1 MKNLLV
7 LLLFLIGFIGTS
19 NANNLQISKN
29 FEMINLSSIEDQ
41 YFIDRA
47 IYAESKMAS
56 LTAKTLVLIYP
67 LGDFLSFD
75 ALDEMDFLGS
85 VHVTHKIVLDDK
97 QIEKTLVTMKNFLSN
112 KICIDSRK
120 KKYLL
125 KNVGWVLKNGFAS
138 GLQIPFCKN
147 VRFVMM
153 SVSPKLRKNKKEL
166 QRIFFHEVYHSFQ
179 QDLTNNCRSPN
190 DLWVIESGAEYFA
203 KHSTAFFENSSKGYI
218 NEILEWASENASRH
232 GLKLE
237 DPGVA
242 EKGLGALR
250 LMIEKGWLEE
260 SRILD
265 GSLFHNCARV
275 REFKNSDPK
284 IQYLKDNWFK
294 ILKQNGN
301 YRFNLSMLKE
311 TDIEK
316 PVIVESVITEI
327 VEPKPEGRIELCREH
342 ITANWNGYMDI
353 NKKKF
358 NTKGYF
364 FAVVGEDGRCE
375 HGIGPTQKDAF
386 NDCNHW
392 KEKNNIIGTCELYAR
407 GQEVVRRKN

>member
-125 KNVGWVLKNGFAS
+125 KNVGWF
-138 GLQIPFCKN
+138 
-147 VRFVMM
+147 
-153 SVSPKLRKNKKEL
+153 
-166 QRIFFHEVYHSFQ
+166 
-179 QDLTNNCRSPN
+179 
-190 DLWVIESGAEYFA
+190 
-203 KHSTAFFENSSKGYI
+203 
-218 NEILEWASENASRH
+218 
-232 GLKLE
+232 
-237 DPGVA
+237 
-242 EKGLGALR
+242 
-250 LMIEKGWLEE
+250 
-260 SRILD
+260 
-265 GSLFHNCARV
+265 
-275 REFKNSDPK
+275 
-284 IQYLKDNWFK
+284 
-294 ILKQNGN
+294 
-301 YRFNLSMLKE
+301 
-311 TDIEK
+311 
-316 PVIVESVITEI
+316 
-327 VEPKPEGRIELCREH
+327 
-342 ITANWNGYMDI
+342 
-353 NKKKF
+353 
-358 NTKGYF
+358 
-364 FAVVGEDGRCE
+364 
-375 HGIGPTQKDAF
+375 
-386 NDCNHW
+386 
-392 KEKNNIIGTCELYAR
+392 
-407 GQEVVRRKN
+407 